1 LANNEMAKH
10 DLNSPHVVYL
20 STLYEYRD
28 GVTAAKLGELC
39 RKNKADVSRMISIMI
54 KKGLVIRATAGRNY
68 YRAKLMLTQKG
79 QQAAEQVRKS
89 TALAVELAGAGM
101 TDTEREIF
109 YRCLDRITAN
119 LQTLSNEGLPQV

>member
-1 LANNEMAKH
+1 MLKRFSRFSSAISEIDRCWHKLANNEMAKH

-54 KKGLVIRATAGRNY
+54 KKGLVIRATAGRI
-68 YRAKLMLTQKG
+68 TIG
-79 QQAAEQVRKS
+79 Q
-89 TALAVELAGAGM
+89 
-101 TDTEREIF
+101 
-109 YRCLDRITAN
+109 N
-119 LQTLSNEGLPQV
+119 LC